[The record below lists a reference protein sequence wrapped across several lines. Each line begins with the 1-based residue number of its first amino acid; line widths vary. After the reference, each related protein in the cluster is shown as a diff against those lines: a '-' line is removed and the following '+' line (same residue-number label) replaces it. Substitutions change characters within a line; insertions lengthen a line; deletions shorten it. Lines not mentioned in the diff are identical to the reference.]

1 MQRNGAR
8 MRKQELN
15 DFWLVSKKIQIDGRE
30 QLGRIERDV
39 APVDA
44 YEVDGREDEVERGSS
59 REVATLRRKIFDKIS

>member
-1 MQRNGAR
+1 

-15 DFWLVSKKIQIDGRE
+15 EFWLVSKKIQIDGRE

-59 REVATLRRKIFDKIS
+59 REICYASQEDLGQDLWR